1 VSDVEITV
9 KGEARLAASLRRAGS
24 DLNDLDAVNSK
35 VGSAVAQAA
44 RARAPKLTGALARST
59 TGTAAAGNTVR
70 LQATVIYA
78 GVIHNGW
85 PRHHISPQPY
95 LRETVDAEQAR
106 IVSQYAAE
114 ADKIMGRVRGA

>member
-1 VSDVEITV
+1 MSDVEITV